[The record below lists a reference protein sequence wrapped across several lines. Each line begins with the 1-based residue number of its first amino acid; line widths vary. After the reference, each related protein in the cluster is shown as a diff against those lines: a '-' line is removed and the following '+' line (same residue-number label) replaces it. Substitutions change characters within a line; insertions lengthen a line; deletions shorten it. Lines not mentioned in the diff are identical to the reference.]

1 MAPTTQV
8 TGARR
13 AITIQ
18 VMEFV
23 KPNVAKDNLQ
33 EMRTIYVFKTVA
45 ITMPQ
50 PYGGILLQ
58 KLAKLVLLAV
68 QMVIMRII
76 IPTCVFFL

>member
-1 MAPTTQV
+1 MVPTTQV

-13 AITIQ
+13 VITIQ

-23 KPNVAKDNLQ
+23 KLNVAKDNLQ

-50 PYGGILLQ
+50 PSGGILLQ